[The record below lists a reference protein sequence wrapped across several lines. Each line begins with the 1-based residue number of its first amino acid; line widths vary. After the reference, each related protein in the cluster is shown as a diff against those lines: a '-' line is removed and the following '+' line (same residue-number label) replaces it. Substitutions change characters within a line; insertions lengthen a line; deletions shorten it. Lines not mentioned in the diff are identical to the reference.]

1 MLICAFYATGLHGNC
16 VPLTL
21 FSYLPLSSLLPPT
34 LPLLNPTFSP
44 HSFFVSCNYT
54 PHSADSSA
62 LAKGVTWVSLH
73 MARCSI
79 IAATSLFSPEC
90 LANPVIW
97 DARVRRS
104 SQSCTMSILGVP
116 DWYCHYHISALSS
129 FACKTLS
136 SISPNSLSLTSLQG
150 VEVWSLKSGRLSRR
164 SNYRGFFFTGTPLK
178 VLCVRL
184 HIKSHQKSSKC
195 QNLLTEKKLVIFRG
209 VPVKKNTLYF
219 VYTLKIFSKTC
230 LDDVVTIIT
239 LRQFIDSLSFY
250 EAWI

>member
-16 VPLTL
+16 VPLTLFSLSPTL

-44 HSFFVSCNYT
+44 RSFFVSCNYT

-104 SQSCTMSILGVP
+104 SQSCKMFILGVP
-116 DWYCHYHISALSS
+116 DWYYQYHISTPTSLACKALSS
-129 FACKTLS
+129 T
-136 SISPNSLSLTSLQG
+136 SPNSLSLTSLQG
-150 VEVWSLKSGRLSRR
+150 MNVWSLKSGRLS
-164 SNYRGFFFTGTPLK
+164 TK
-178 VLCVRL
+178 
-184 HIKSHQKSSKC
+184 
-195 QNLLTEKKLVIFRG
+195 
-209 VPVKKNTLYF
+209 TLQLPSGKYDWGEF
-219 VYTLKIFSKTC
+219 ATHG
-230 LDDVVTIIT
+230 
-239 LRQFIDSLSFY
+239 
-250 EAWI
+250 